1 MFKKKKQPAN
11 VVVTEENLVL
21 PEVEDI
27 IFDENS
33 ESKDTFEDLIA
44 VKKPEKEKDGI
55 DSLEDLCDD

>member
-1 MFKKKKQPAN
+1 MF
-11 VVVTEENLVL
+11 EDDLIL

-27 IFDENS
+27 IFDENN

-44 VKKPEKEKDGI
+44 VKKPEKEKSGI